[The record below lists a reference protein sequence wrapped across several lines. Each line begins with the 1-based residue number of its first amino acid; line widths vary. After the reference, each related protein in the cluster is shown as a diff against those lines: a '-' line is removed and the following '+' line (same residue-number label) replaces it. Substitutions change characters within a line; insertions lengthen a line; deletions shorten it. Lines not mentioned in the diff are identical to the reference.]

1 MVPAV
6 IVVIHESPDVL
17 FKVSGKIVVFEQDPV
32 LQRLMPSLDLAL
44 GLRMIRG
51 TAYMIHLPVFQPIGT
66 RVEKISHRKTNH
78 KWQQDFFEK
87 HQKNDHGAYDQKPS
101 KKFSPNRN

>member
-44 GLRMIRG
+44 GLRMIGSTTNVIDLLGVQPVSEFCRDVAG
-51 TAYMIHLPVFQPIGT
+51 PIVTQQSWLVSHPGPITA
-66 RVEKISHRKTNH
+66 
-78 KWQQDFFEK
+78 
-87 HQKNDHGAYDQKPS
+87 
-101 KKFSPNRN
+101 

>member
-44 GLRMIRG
+44 GLRMIG
-51 TAYMIHLPVFQPIGT
+51 STMNVIDLLGAPPVSELCRDVVGPIAT
-66 RVEKISHRKTNH
+66 
-78 KWQQDFFEK
+78 
-87 HQKNDHGAYDQKPS
+87 QKPQFQCLLS
-101 KKFSPNRN
+101 NNSLEITCFSFQIFDLS

>member
-44 GLRMIRG
+44 GLRMIGSRQDMSDSFG
-51 TAYMIHLPVFQPIGT
+51 FQVVTKVFADQSRAIMVLPP
-66 RVEKISHRKTNH
+66 
-78 KWQQDFFEK
+78 
-87 HQKNDHGAYDQKPS
+87 
-101 KKFSPNRN
+101 

>member
-44 GLRMIRG
+44 GLQMIGSTTNVIDLLGVQPVSEFCRDVAG
-51 TAYMIHLPVFQPIGT
+51 PIVTQQPWLVSHPDLITA
-66 RVEKISHRKTNH
+66 
-78 KWQQDFFEK
+78 
-87 HQKNDHGAYDQKPS
+87 
-101 KKFSPNRN
+101 